1 MDRGLGVRVMSL
13 GDFLAMGGY
22 GLYVWGSYVA
32 AAALLSVEIVAVL
45 ARRKAARLAARDEIA
60 ENTA

>member
-1 MDRGLGVRVMSL
+1 MMGQA
-13 GDFLAMGGY
+13 LAPTG
-22 GLYVWGSYVA
+22 
-32 AAALLSVEIVAVL
+32 ALFEIVAVL